1 MNKCKIVFGGPSLT
15 DRAKSDKFIPT
26 MNEWWAMWSMW
37 LDKIASSLW
46 RLGAKDDCLDAAK
59 DAFLKVMGLHPK
71 YKLSE
76 PLEPRALGQ
85 WYKMLY
91 HQARGILSNR
101 RKHDERAAG
110 FSTSDEDEVGA
121 FGTQDYDHDMVC
133 RDDLRRTIRAV
144 VLKVCRAQGFTEKTI
159 EGFFAAKFRGLSGD
173 EVVAAVNGIK
183 STNAL
188 YVRNKSVLDRLME
201 VGQDKSSELYRL
213 WAA

>member
-1 MNKCKIVFGGPSLT
+1 
-15 DRAKSDKFIPT
+15 
-26 MNEWWAMWSMW
+26 MW

-144 VLKVCRAQGFTEKTI
+144 VLKV
-159 EGFFAAKFRGLSGD
+159 
-173 EVVAAVNGIK
+173 VAAVNGIK